1 MTKVLVVDDHSLIR
15 RGIVMLLEA
24 YDDLKVVGEASD
36 GEEAMQLAAIEQ
48 PDVMLLDISMPEGLD
63 GLTTAERMKK
73 EFPDIKIIFL
83 SMHDEEAYIKKA
95 AELQAEGFILK
106 KSDRSDMHDAIK
118 QVISGKRYYK
128 VGLSDEQLNRL
139 FQSRGKRFSI
149 LSMREKEIVRLSVLG
164 YTNKQIAERLII
176 SPKTVETHKT
186 NIMNK
191 LALKNKSELIQ
202 YGIKNLNV
210 L

>member
-1 MTKVLVVDDHSLIR
+1 MIKVLVVDDHALIR
-15 RGIVMLLEA
+15 LGIVMLLEA
-24 YDDLKVVGEASD
+24 NNTFEVVGQASD
-36 GEEAMQLAAIEQ
+36 GEEAMQIASVEQ
-48 PDVMLLDISMPEGLD
+48 PDVVLLDISMPEGLD
-63 GLTTAERMKK
+63 GLTSAERMKK

-95 AELQAEGFILK
+95 AELDVEGFILK
-106 KSDRSDMHDAIK
+106 KSDRSDMHEAIK
-118 QVISGKRYYK
+118 HVMSGKRYYK
-128 VGLSDEQLNRL
+128 VGLSDEQMNRL
-139 FQSRGKRFSI
+139 FQSRGKSFSI
-149 LSMREKEIVRLSVLG
+149 LSMREKEIVRLTVLG

-191 LALKNKSELIQ
+191 LDIQNKSELIQ

-210 L
+210 I

>member
-63 GLTTAERMKK
+63 GLTTAERIKK

-106 KSDRSDMHDAIK
+106 KSDRSDMHEAIK

-191 LALKNKSELIQ
+191 LDLKNKSELIQ